1 MPALRSLRGRM
12 VELDRSRVDPVLPL
26 RARLTDLAP
35 RYRQHFLA

>member
-1 MPALRSLRGRM
+1 LHGRL
-12 VELDRSRVDPVLPL
+12 VELDLSRVDPVLPL